1 MNPESPISFLKESTL
16 HCMDLQIMRYW
27 VSLQVQQDVPPVFGT
42 EAVDTFEEA
51 GLRGSQA
58 D

>member
-1 MNPESPISFLKESTL
+1 
-16 HCMDLQIMRYW
+16 MDLQIMRYW